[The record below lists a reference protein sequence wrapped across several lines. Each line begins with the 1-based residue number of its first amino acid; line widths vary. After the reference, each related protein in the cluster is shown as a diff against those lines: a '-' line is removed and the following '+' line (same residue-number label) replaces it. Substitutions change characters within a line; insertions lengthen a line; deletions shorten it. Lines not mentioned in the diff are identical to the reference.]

1 MPSHLHCTPCCCV
14 PCGNLMSLAGRV
26 KNSFLCSCLCGWLAI
41 RRCSKCWHCETASV
55 ICWAAQRGLTNEFI
69 WNWLIMSTLY
79 LGEEVLWRCRSWF
92 VTRFMGCGLPHA
104 CHFLAFTEM
113 LRCRSASNTPTIC
126 YRWTKMW
133 SWQVP
138 TAAQGFKTLCFASFG
153 ITVLT
158 AWVCNRSSRV
168 YNVICLPH
176 HICDIL
182 PKLPQQLCT

>member
-113 LRCRSASNTPTIC
+113 LRCRSASNTPTLL
-126 YRWTKMW
+126 YNYLLSLNK
-133 SWQVP
+133 
-138 TAAQGFKTLCFASFG
+138 
-153 ITVLT
+153 
-158 AWVCNRSSRV
+158 
-168 YNVICLPH
+168 NVIMTSANCSARIQNALFCELWNH
-176 HICDIL
+176 CVDSL
-182 PKLPQQLCT
+182 SL